1 MGIFVK
7 IIILQVIAIVI
18 VVYVLKRLLDRELL
32 STTLEQALGF
42 QPSEEAWKTD
52 KISVI
57 SAGKLPADFQAKL
70 VAVFREKCPRAEV
83 EFLENPAL
91 KGGVV
96 VEIAGEVWDHSLTT
110 RLKYLAG

>member
-7 IIILQVIAIVI
+7 VIILQAIAVVI
-18 VVYVLKRLLDRELL
+18 VVYVLKRLLDKELR
-32 STTLEQALGF
+32 STTLEQAIGF
-42 QPSEEAWKTD
+42 QPSEEARRTE

-57 SAGKLPADFQAKL
+57 AAGQLSAEFRAQLAA
-70 VAVFREKCPRAEV
+70 AFREKCPRAEV

-91 KGGVV
+91 RGGLV

-110 RLKYLAG
+110 RLKYLTG